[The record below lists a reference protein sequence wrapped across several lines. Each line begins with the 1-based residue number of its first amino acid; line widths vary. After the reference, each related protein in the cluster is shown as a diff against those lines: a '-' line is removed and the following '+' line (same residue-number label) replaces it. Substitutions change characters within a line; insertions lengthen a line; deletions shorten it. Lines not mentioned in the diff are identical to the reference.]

1 MVIHLALTH
10 DWELRGDGSG
20 DIELLQFA
28 PLRSLLEIYKKFGAR
43 TTILPDIAQQLA
55 FRRFEYA
62 DPDLRHFADAWDEHV
77 RQAFRQG
84 HDVQLHLHPHW
95 QSARYAHKRWH
106 LDGDWSILNYDRDT
120 AFTMLAEAK
129 EYLESVLHSI
139 DSAYHCVAFRA
150 GALAAAPSDHL
161 LPDLAELGV
170 KIDVSLAGGLFVNS
184 PILRLDYRG
193 CEESFLPFFP
203 LMQDARKLS
212 DKPEP
217 IVCVPLHHF
226 YGSRHAVARQNAK
239 LARREL
245 GRRLQPTTQPAEDSA
260 PRKNLESEA
269 SRGKQL
275 FEKLVRPL
283 VKRKYFVSDLS
294 RLDYSLMHEMLGS
307 IRRRARAS
315 GLTQVPVVLT
325 NHPKDI
331 RDLAAIERFIGD
343 LSEAKDIEFITLSE
357 VWEKIQNGD
366 FKVRNR
372 NGVS

>member
-1 MVIHLALTH
+1 MLIHLALTH

-28 PLRSLLEIYKKFGAR
+28 PLRSLLEIYQKFGAR
-43 TTILPDIAQQLA
+43 TTILPDVAQQLA
-55 FRRFEYA
+55 FRRFEHA
-62 DPDLRHFADAWDEHV
+62 DPTLKLLADAWDEHV
-77 RQAFRQG
+77 REAFRQG
-84 HDVQLHLHPHW
+84 HDIQLHLHPHW
-95 QSARYAHKRWH
+95 LSARYAHKRWH
-106 LDGDWSILNYDRDT
+106 LDGDWSILNYDRD
-120 AFTMLAEAK
+120 AASAMLAEAK
-129 EYLESVLHSI
+129 KYLESVLHSI
-139 DSAYHCVAFRA
+139 DSSYRCVAFRA

-161 LPDLAELGV
+161 LPSLAKLGI
-170 KIDVSLAGGLFVNS
+170 KLEVSVAGGLFVNS
-184 PILRLDYRG
+184 PILRLDYRR
-193 CEESFLPFFP
+193 CEESFLPFYP
-203 LMQDARKLS
+203 LMQDARRLS

-217 IVCVPLHHF
+217 IACVPLQHF

-245 GRRLQPTTQPAEDSA
+245 GRRLNPATRLAEDSA

-294 RLDYSLMHEMLGS
+294 RLDYSLMHEMLAS

-315 GLTQVPVVLT
+315 GLSQVPVVLT

-343 LSEAKDIEFITLSE
+343 LSEAEDIKFITLSE
-357 VWEKIQNGD
+357 VWERIQTGD
-366 FKVRNR
+366 FKVCTRN
-372 NGVS
+372 